1 MEIDFYFGDITMLTF
16 HSQKDSLL
24 DDGTSILIKTIFA
37 FLHFINCF
45 WDIAKNVILSML
57 HLGGLILIA
66 ILLEWQI
73 SVCLYVFI

>member
-24 DDGTSILIKTIFA
+24 DDGTSILIKTVFA

-45 WDIAKNVILSML
+45 WDIAKNVIL
-57 HLGGLILIA
+57 
-66 ILLEWQI
+66 
-73 SVCLYVFI
+73 